1 MRRNRE
7 IGSLR
12 KGLAFNNDYKSWMFN
27 NHFFNQAILSP
38 KFTNEA
44 IDQTNKLFNE
54 LESYWSKLFLKK
66 EIIKEHKNKLNY
78 SEWSYHYTNDIIIK
92 LLTGKRSYSMA
103 AYFDALSDEKTD
115 YPKDSVKLFLA
126 FRKLVTVG
134 YALFAVVPSFIR
146 YNFPFVRKITDEV
159 LQDLDYINQTLDA
172 MIKSRRQEIEHTPLN
187 EPLSHDML
195 TSMIIKNTIR
205 EIFD

>member
-1 MRRNRE
+1 MIINRGCL
-7 IGSLR
+7 III
-12 KGLAFNNDYKSWMFN
+12 
-27 NHFFNQAILSP
+27 FFNQAILSP

-54 LESYWSKLFLKK
+54 LESYWSNLFLKK

-103 AYFDALSDEKTD
+103 AYFDTLSDEKTD

-134 YALFAVVPSFIR
+134 YALFAVVSSFIR
-146 YNFPFVRKITDEV
+146 YNFPFVRKITDV

-195 TSMIIKNTIR
+195 TSMIIKNTLNFFRKILCL
-205 EIFD
+205 ILYTI